1 MQIYISRDGEQN
13 GPYSIEDVNTHLKDG
28 ALLPTDLA
36 CWEGMTEW
44 VPLSQI
50 SGVTIPGD
58 SVETPIPPSQPVPY
72 ENKKKILIGIGA
84 GLGLLALIAGI
95 WFFFI
100 REAGLTKEE
109 SAKVIEAAI
118 REELYKPT
126 GELTKADLEKVIVL
140 DFDNNQLTDV
150 PQGLEELPQLI
161 SLYFSRNKLTDV
173 KRLENFE
180 QLEWLALDEN
190 QLTEIPNGLENLT
203 QLKVLDL
210 KNNQLTSVEGLEK
223 LTQLKFLDLRNN
235 KLTNVKGLERLTQ
248 LSELWLI
255 KNKLTDVKGLE
266 NLKELRKLNLRY
278 NPDLTKAQIDELQK
292 ALPECKIDHNAK
304 K

>member
-1 MQIYISRDGEQN
+1 MQIYISRDGETN
-13 GPYSIEDVNTHLKDG
+13 GPYSIEDVNAYMENGT
-28 ALLPTDLA
+28 LLPTDLA
-36 CWEGMTEW
+36 CQDGMTEW

-50 SGVTIPGD
+50 SGVTMHGD
-58 SVETPIPPSQPVPY
+58 SAATQIPLSQPMPNR
-72 ENKKKILIGIGA
+72 NKKKILVGIGA
-84 GLGLLALIAGI
+84 GMALLAIVAGI

-223 LTQLKFLDLRNN
+223 LTQLKILDLRNN